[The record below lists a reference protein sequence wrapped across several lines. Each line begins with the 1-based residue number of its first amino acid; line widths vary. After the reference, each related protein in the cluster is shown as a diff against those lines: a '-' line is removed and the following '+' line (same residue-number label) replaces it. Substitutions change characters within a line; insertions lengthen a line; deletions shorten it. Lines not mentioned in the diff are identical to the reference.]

1 MSVCPEVISHLV
13 DGISLVPIKQAR
25 LIGLRIWEL
34 LNSRIQ
40 HFVNQRQ
47 DHHLGATDLEY

>member
-13 DGISLVPIKQAR
+13 DGISLVPVKQAS
-25 LIGLRIWEL
+25 LIGLCIWEL
-34 LNSRIQ
+34 LNLRIR

-47 DHHLGATDLEY
+47 DHHLGAIDLEY